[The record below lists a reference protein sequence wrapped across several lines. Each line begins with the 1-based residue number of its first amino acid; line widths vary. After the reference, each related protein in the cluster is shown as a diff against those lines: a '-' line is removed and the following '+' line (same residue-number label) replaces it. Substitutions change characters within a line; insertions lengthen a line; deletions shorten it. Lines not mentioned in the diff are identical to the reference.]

1 MAKKDKLKL
10 TVKGD
15 KFTDFI
21 SKLDDLTKIG
31 DIIKLKIDQESILMY
46 SLIGETA
53 VLAFKSYQIKTSDY
67 FDFEEFDYSLDYV
80 ILGAKKF
87 VKNFSFLNVKNKVEL
102 EISFKDSPDTEE
114 IKHVRAIV
122 GTDTRLKLAGVGGEQ
137 YKVRDMS
144 IDKLNKV
151 LDIENSKWEF
161 KVKKDDF
168 ADIKKL
174 SSINDD
180 KIISISVTGGKV
192 SFSELGKWQLD
203 VDKLDEDHN
212 NLVFGKKY
220 LNSVNLNEDFVNFN
234 IFESFILIRDKESN
248 FMMSF
253 EQSFEDDVE

>member
-1 MAKKDKLKL
+1 
-10 TVKGD
+10 
-15 KFTDFI
+15 
-21 SKLDDLTKIG
+21 
-31 DIIKLKIDQESILMY
+31 
-46 SLIGETA
+46 
-53 VLAFKSYQIKTSDY
+53 
-67 FDFEEFDYSLDYV
+67 
-80 ILGAKKF
+80 
-87 VKNFSFLNVKNKVEL
+87 
-102 EISFKDSPDTEE
+102 
-114 IKHVRAIV
+114 
-122 GTDTRLKLAGVGGEQ
+122 
-137 YKVRDMS
+137 
-144 IDKLNKV
+144 
-151 LDIENSKWEF
+151 
-161 KVKKDDF
+161 VKKEDF

>member
-1 MAKKDKLKL
+1 M
-10 TVKGD
+10 
-15 KFTDFI
+15 
-21 SKLDDLTKIG
+21 
-31 DIIKLKIDQESILMY
+31 
-46 SLIGETA
+46 
-53 VLAFKSYQIKTSDY
+53 
-67 FDFEEFDYSLDYV
+67 
-80 ILGAKKF
+80 
-87 VKNFSFLNVKNKVEL
+87 
-102 EISFKDSPDTEE
+102 EINFKDSPDTEE

-161 KVKKDDF
+161 KVKKEDF